1 MNQHDKT
8 VEIDPNNDSNQYFIH
23 RSMTIDFDQFFMFK
37 MFGDP
42 LVLFGDPQK
51 NCLVTPLVTSLVTPF
66 GDPQWRSPKVTKK
79 NTMILSTIS
88 EIFAI

>member
-1 MNQHDKT
+1 
-8 VEIDPNNDSNQYFIH
+8 
-23 RSMTIDFDQFFMFK
+23 MTIDFDQFFMFK

-42 LVLFGDPQK
+42 LVLFGDPPK

-79 NTMILSTIS
+79 NTMCQNGQFCQLLDTQP
-88 EIFAI
+88 EQKRG

>member
-1 MNQHDKT
+1 
-8 VEIDPNNDSNQYFIH
+8 
-23 RSMTIDFDQFFMFK
+23 MTIDFDQFFMFK

-79 NTMILSTIS
+79 NTMNSIYSRMIGNALRILGNGVKHI
-88 EIFAI
+88 